1 MAVLEKIRNRAGL
14 LIGVVGLALF
24 AFIIGD
30 FLNSGTTY
38 FGMSKNII
46 GEVEGSEMT
55 ITDFQEKT
63 ETFRNVVKMQYNQN
77 PEDGDVRDA
86 VWNEFVM
93 SSILKEKSADLGVSV
108 SVDEMKELTVG
119 DNTHPMMGQIRFLL
133 DENGRY
139 DKRRLS
145 AILANKDKSDYAN
158 YYNMWIYWES
168 ELKNRMMMD
177 KYQRLLWAAL
187 SPTKKTVEAVASYN
201 NAEMDLAVVRKNY
214 YEIADSTISVSD
226 AELKAKYEKMKPML
240 KTDGYRS
247 LKVIVFDINPSENDF
262 KDAEFAINDAK
273 SQLDSM
279 KMEDV
284 PLFVSQTSDS
294 EYPYVS
300 SFVAENEVD
309 AVFKDF
315 AFSAGKGAV
324 SDMKLDGPFYKV
336 ARVMSDVQMRPDSVK
351 TSRIIV
357 FRGNKEESKKLAD
370 SLMAELKKGAD
381 FGAMVK
387 SFSQDNKNVIA
398 NGGDMG
404 WMKEGMSGMDEF
416 DEAVFTANV
425 DQIVSVPVQE
435 GFFLMKITERTKS
448 VKKVKLAV
456 VANKVEPS
464 TDTYRNVYD
473 KAKQFILA
481 NRTLAEFEE
490 SAKKEGLAVMPL
502 DRLGQNQ
509 SKVYVLDQPRE
520 MIKWAW
526 EQDNI
531 GEVSEKV
538 FEIPGKCVV
547 AAVSEVV
554 EKGYIPMAQVK
565 AQLESDV
572 RKDKKAEI
580 LMKDLAG
587 KTDLAAVGTVDTAT
601 NVKFLDMSI
610 AKVGNEPAILG
621 AAYKI
626 AVDAVSAPIKGNAG
640 VYLFRVL
647 AKRSAAPMPLDALM
661 AAQKAEV
668 QSMVNRSMYQVLMDN
683 SNIEDNRYNFY

>member
-1 MAVLEKIRNRAGL
+1 MAALEKIRNRAGL

-24 AFIIGD
+24 AFIIGG

-77 PEDGDVRDA
+77 PEDGDVIDA

>member
-1 MAVLEKIRNRAGL
+1 MAALEKIRNRAGL